1 MEVDSSGT
9 GSPNLTKSDKR
20 TLKTVFVTLAVV
32 IALVI
37 FGSGAYYFGTRQ
49 NTKSSETSTENT
61 ESEVLGTEESN
72 PSTPSAV
79 VPTGQVQ
86 TATPSSSPAPS
97 VSPVPTLKINLK
109 PLPKIPLQVIPT
121 NTPTPAPTINLQLQR
136 EIQQIPFNPGL

>member
-49 NTKSSETSTENT
+49 NTKSSETSTENP
-61 ESEVLGTEESN
+61 ESEVLGTEEAN

-79 VPTGQVQ
+79 VPTEQVP
-86 TATPSSSPAPS
+86 TATPSSSPTPTASPAP
-97 VSPVPTLKINLK
+97 TQKINLK
-109 PLPKIPLQVIPT
+109 PLKTPLLVVPT
-121 NTPTPAPTINLQLQR
+121 NTPIPNIQLK